1 MGANGDETER
11 SEATTDPS
19 RDAQWVLRGLL
30 PGDETCVA
38 LRGQRLVVGRD
49 DDADVSLV
57 HSRVS
62 RRHAE
67 LYRQGPIYALRDLG
81 STNGSFVD
89 GKRIEHCAI
98 RPGMLLRIGDFL
110 GLVEV
115 SPEASPAP
123 FGELVPGVFG
133 GSRLADALRTVEQ
146 AAKSTLPLELVGETG
161 TGKELFARAFHVFS
175 RREGPFHAVNCAALP
190 AALAEGELFGYRRGA
205 FTGAEKAHVG
215 QLRAAHQGTLF
226 LDEIAELGL
235 ELQAKLLRAL
245 ELKEVVPLGETQA
258 VTIDTRVVVATQ
270 KPLSEL
276 VAAGT
281 FRADLAMR
289 LSGMT
294 VEVPALRDRRA
305 DIPALFLEFLR
316 RHATDDCPGVG
327 TKLYERLCLY
337 AWPGNVRE
345 LEILAQNLLARFSSV
360 SHLRQSHL
368 PVHLQAP
375 PDGSVDTETP
385 RESETRSAHDRRRF
399 ENALERSG
407 GNVKAAAEMAGI
419 SRQRAYRL
427 INPRRPS

>member
-1 MGANGDETER
+1 MGLTGDETER
-11 SEATTDPS
+11 SEVTSDP
-19 RDAQWVLRGLL
+19 RREAQWVLRGVL
-30 PGDETCVA
+30 PGDETNVA
-38 LRGQRLVVGRD
+38 LRGQHLVIGRD
-49 DDADVSLV
+49 DNVNVKLA

-81 STNGSFVD
+81 STNGSYVD
-89 GKRIEHCAI
+89 GKRVEHCAI

-110 GLVEV
+110 GLVDV
-115 SPEASPAP
+115 SPEATSSP
-123 FGELVPGVFG
+123 FGEIVRGVFG
-133 GSRLADALRTVEQ
+133 GQGLANALRTVEQ
-146 AAKSTLPLELVGETG
+146 AARSKLPLELIGETG
-161 TGKELFARAFHVFS
+161 TGKELFARAFHAFS
-175 RREGPFHAVNCAALP
+175 ERGGPFHAVNCAALP
-190 AALAEGELFGYRRGA
+190 AALAEGELFGYRKGA
-205 FTGAEKAHVG
+205 FTGAERAHLG
-215 QLRAAHQGTLF
+215 QLRAAHGGTLF

-258 VTIDTRVVVATQ
+258 HTIDTRVVVATQ

-294 VEVPALRDRRA
+294 VEVPALRNRRG
-305 DIPALFLEFLR
+305 DIPSLFLEFLR
-316 RHATDDCPGVG
+316 RHAVDDCPGVG
-327 TKLYERLCLY
+327 TKLYERLCLH

-345 LEILAQNLLARFSSV
+345 LEILAQNLLARFSAV

-368 PVHLQAP
+368 PEHLRGQDDDAVEADP
-375 PDGSVDTETP
+375 A
-385 RESETRSAHDRRRF
+385 RESESRSVHDRRRF
-399 ENALERSG
+399 ETALERSG
-407 GNVKAAAEMAGI
+407 GNVKAAAEIAGI

-427 INPRRPS
+427 MTPRKP